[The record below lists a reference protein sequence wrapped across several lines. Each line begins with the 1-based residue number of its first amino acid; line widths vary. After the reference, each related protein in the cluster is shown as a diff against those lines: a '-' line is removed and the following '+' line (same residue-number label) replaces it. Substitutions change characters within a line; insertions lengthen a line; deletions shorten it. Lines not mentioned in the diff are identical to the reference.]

1 MFHQLEKKMKALIK
15 QTEANTIDKINKSK
29 NELDSRMDEAAL
41 KHKDNSNHVE
51 EILKE
56 HNVALS
62 KTCLKTDFMVLHD
75 RVDSIKNQFED
86 ENELL

>member
-1 MFHQLEKKMKALIK
+1 
-15 QTEANTIDKINKSK
+15 
-29 NELDSRMDEAAL
+29 MDEAAL

-56 HNVALS
+56 HNVSLS

-75 RVDSIKNQFED
+75 RVDSMKNQFED

>member
-1 MFHQLEKKMKALIK
+1 
-15 QTEANTIDKINKSK
+15 
-29 NELDSRMDEAAL
+29 MDEAAL

-56 HNVALS
+56 HLYTTPKHNLALS

-75 RVDSIKNQFED
+75 RVDSMKN
-86 ENELL
+86 